1 MFDLASYALFAD
13 LSEEQRQ
20 QLLDRHRMVRF
31 MAGRPLLREQDDG
44 ECLFLFCRGIAK
56 VRSMDADGRES
67 VLSLM
72 GPGDLCG
79 EMAILQQSSRSAD
92 VICLTDSELVLLQ
105 GAPFRAMLHQ
115 EPRLALYIARLQAGR
130 LQTLNRRFM
139 SRELSAADRLLAVL
153 EELATRTATG
163 APPTAPIPSLPQR
176 ELAALSGL
184 ARETASRT
192 LVLLRRQGLVEQ
204 LPGGRL
210 RVVAKEEREAV
221 VSS

>member
-1 MFDLASYALFAD
+1 MFDLARSALFAD
-13 LSEEQRQ
+13 LSEEQRH

-92 VICLTDSELVLLQ
+92 VICLTDSELVLLH

-115 EPRLALYIARLQAGR
+115 EPRLALYFARLQAGR
-130 LQTLNRRFM
+130 LQALNRRFM

-204 LPGGRL
+204 MEGGRL